1 MENIENKLIP
11 FLTELRSVN
20 FEIDCLKFKKH
31 YFPFW
36 LATQSIPF
44 LTGQFRNWLNS
55 LFDSDIYI
63 SIQNKLYFSRF

>member
-31 YFPFW
+31 
-36 LATQSIPF
+36 
-44 LTGQFRNWLNS
+44 
-55 LFDSDIYI
+55 
-63 SIQNKLYFSRF
+63 